1 MGTSSTGSDGYGDDD
16 FDFDD
21 DDDHDDDDDDGFS
34 DKLEQLTKNK
44 ITNLNDTFG
53 LSVGDDSM
61 DDAIAKYTND
71 DDGTFEDVDG
81 FELDDSFGNGN
92 DDELLEEAKAIMTH
106 GKINDDE
113 IDGAGSDEYG
123 EDFDEDFD
131 DFDEL
136 PL

>member
-44 ITNLNDTFG
+44 ITNLN
-53 LSVGDDSM
+53 
-61 DDAIAKYTND
+61 
-71 DDGTFEDVDG
+71 GTFEDVDG